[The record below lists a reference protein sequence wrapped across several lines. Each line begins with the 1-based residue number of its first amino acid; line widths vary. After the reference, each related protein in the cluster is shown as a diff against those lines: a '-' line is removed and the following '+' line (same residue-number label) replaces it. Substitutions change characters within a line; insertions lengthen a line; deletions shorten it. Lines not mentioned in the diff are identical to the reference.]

1 MMKTIRDPL
10 TGHDVTIRL
19 VGNKA
24 SMTANGNF
32 IETEI
37 SPADL
42 SLAKVA
48 ISKRDLESFG
58 SFFDRAEQREAA

>member
-1 MMKTIRDPL
+1 MTKTIKDQVS
-10 TGHDVTIRL
+10 GVDVSIRL

-32 IETEI
+32 IETTI

-42 SLAKVA
+42 SMAKVA
-48 ISKRDLESFG
+48 LSKRDLNSFG
-58 SFFDRAEQREAA
+58 SFFDRAEHREAA

>member
-1 MMKTIRDPL
+1 MKTIKDQVS
-10 TGHDVTIRL
+10 GVDVSIRL

-32 IETEI
+32 IETTIE
-37 SPADL
+37 PAAM

-48 ISKRDLESFG
+48 LSKRDLDGFG
-58 SFFDRAEQREAA
+58 SFFDERAEKAEAA